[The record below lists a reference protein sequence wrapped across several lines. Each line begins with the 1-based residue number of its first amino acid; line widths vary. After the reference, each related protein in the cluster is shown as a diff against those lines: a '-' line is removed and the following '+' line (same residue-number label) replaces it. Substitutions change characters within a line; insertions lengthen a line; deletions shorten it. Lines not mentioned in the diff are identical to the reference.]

1 MDDDPQQP
9 RAETAEGFADDET
22 FVDEEARGQ
31 AVMTDGDD
39 AAYGQAAAADGDD
52 AAPGQAVM
60 AGNPAEAL
68 GTLVAYLARNL
79 VDEPDAVEVE
89 ARRQGNNV
97 VVTLRVPETELGKVI
112 GRQGRI
118 ARAVRTALTIAGS
131 RYHVRASLD
140 IEG

>member
-9 RAETAEGFADDET
+9 RDEADEAFDAGDEAFAD
-22 FVDEEARGQ
+22 EAANGQ
-31 AVMTDGDD
+31 AVAIGD
-39 AAYGQAAAADGDD
+39 
-52 AAPGQAVM
+52 
-60 AGNPAEAL
+60 PAEAL

-79 VDEPDAVEVE
+79 IDEPDGVEVE

-97 VVTLRVPETELGKVI
+97 VITLRVPETELGKVI